1 MSSDEARVD
10 ALVEMYKKSGQFD
23 QLRRDL
29 MREFYDTEG
38 VTLVERLKVLVDQ
51 EVENDPSLLTREK
64 GKATAL
70 LTGAMERSKI
80 SEDALK
86 LIKSSILESPQFCE
100 RVQKNIGAMY
110 EEKQSSPLESA
121 KHNKAQDQMQ
131 E

>member
-10 ALVEMYKKSGQFD
+10 ALVEMYKKSGHFD

-29 MREFYDTEG
+29 MREFYDSEG
-38 VTLVERLKVLVDQ
+38 VSLVERLKALVDQ

-86 LIKSSILESPQFCE
+86 LIKSSILESPEFRE
-100 RVQKNIGAMY
+100 RVQKSVGALY
-110 EEKQSSPLESA
+110 EGKQPPPSVSPT
-121 KHNKAQDQMQ
+121 HNKVQDQMQ